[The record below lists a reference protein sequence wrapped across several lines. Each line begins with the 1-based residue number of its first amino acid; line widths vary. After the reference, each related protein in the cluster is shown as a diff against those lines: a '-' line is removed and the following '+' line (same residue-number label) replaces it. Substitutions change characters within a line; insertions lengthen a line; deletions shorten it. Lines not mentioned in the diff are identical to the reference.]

1 MGAVRGA
8 VRGARP
14 GGAQPG
20 GCDLGPTCGRMV
32 RGRPDAWPDGPKSTG
47 RVAGWCE
54 AGRMGCRA
62 RSEAGPPPLPRLPR
76 CKAETPTLA
85 RLVCRRLCG
94 SCYARSETGSIAGAL
109 PTCGVLSV
117 CFPLTDPSRARSP
130 LDRPIFKAA
139 NLGRIP
145 RGRGAL
151 TWARNLVKAAGRIPH
166 GRRALACMDS
176 MSFRPDDGSLAG
188 AEPSRGRGTSSRP
201 LAGSLAGAEPSNAR
215 YLRRGQDISPFN
227 HSPFST

>member
-8 VRGARP
+8 VQGARP

-20 GCDLGPTCGRMV
+20 GCDLGPTCDRMV

-94 SCYARSETGSIAGAL
+94 SSYARSETGSIAGAL

-117 CFPLTDPSRARSP
+117 CFPLTDPSRSRSPHVGEEPRQGCWPDPSRAPSPRLHGLDELPPRRWIPHVGEEPRQGRWPDPSRARSP
-130 LDRPIFKAA
+130 PMRDICGGVKTFPHSITRHLAHEQ
-139 NLGRIP
+139 RIVCAVT
-145 RGRGAL
+145 GG
-151 TWARNLVKAAGRIPH
+151 G
-166 GRRALACMDS
+166 
-176 MSFRPDDGSLAG
+176 FDGWG
-188 AEPSRGRGTSSRP
+188 WGV
-201 LAGSLAGAEPSNAR
+201 
-215 YLRRGQDISPFN
+215 
-227 HSPFST
+227 